1 MKGCCDL
8 YSASQSQ
15 QCPDLWGNAN
25 AKDAQEKK
33 LRESAPD
40 IGTEQGRRAQHC
52 TMQPCFA
59 ACQYSQDRELKMK
72 GYLELFYSQNALN
85 FGYDL

>member
-1 MKGCCDL
+1 MIYTL
-8 YSASQSQ
+8 LASPSSVLICEGTQM
-15 QCPDLWGNAN
+15 L
-25 AKDAQEKK
+25 KMLRKKK